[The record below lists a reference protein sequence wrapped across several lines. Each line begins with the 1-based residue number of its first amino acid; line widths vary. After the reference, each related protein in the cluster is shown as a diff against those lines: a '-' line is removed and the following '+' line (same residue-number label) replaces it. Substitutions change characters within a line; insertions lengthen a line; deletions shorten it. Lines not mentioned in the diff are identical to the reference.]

1 MKNPQQFAQKLLELM
16 GFDDYALEIDEEH
29 RHAKINIRDHPVLL
43 KEHLPAFLE
52 SLNHIAQL
60 IAKKE
65 EAQPFFFDVNN
76 YRRERESIIA
86 ELARAAARKA
96 SVTKEHIS
104 LPAMNSYERRLIHV
118 ELAGH
123 PGVITESVG
132 KGKMR
137 YVIIKPIEAGGVSV
151 AQETIISSEEDPQ

>member
-1 MKNPQQFAQKLLELM
+1 M
-16 GFDDYALEIDEEH
+16 GFDDYALEIDEPH
-29 RHAKINIRDHPVLL
+29 RHAKINIRNHPVLL

-52 SLNHIAQL
+52 SLNHLVQL

-65 EAQPFFFDVNN
+65 EAQPFFFDINN
-76 YRRERESIIA
+76 YRRERENIIA

-96 SVTKEHIS
+96 TITKEHIS

-123 PGVITESVG
+123 PGVATESIG
-132 KGKMR
+132 KGKTR
-137 YVIIKPIEAGGVSV
+137 YVIVRPIEAGSISITQEAVSIK
-151 AQETIISSEEDPQ
+151 EGE

>member
-1 MKNPQQFAQKLLELM
+1 M
-16 GFDDYALEIDEEH
+16 GFDDYALEIDEPH
-29 RHAKINIRDHPVLL
+29 RHAKINIRDYPLLL

-52 SLNHIAQL
+52 SLNHLAQL

-76 YRRERESIIA
+76 YRRERENIIA

-96 SVTKEHIS
+96 TVTKEHIS
-104 LPAMNSYERRLIHV
+104 LPVMNSYERRLIHV

-123 PGVITESVG
+123 PSVATESVG
-132 KGKMR
+132 KGKTR
-137 YVIIKPIEAGGVSV
+137 YVIVRPIDSAPV
-151 AQETIISSEEDPQ
+151 AVVKEETFEENDEV